1 MLEEISSV
9 WWEDVGSAVCVELCM
24 GRLFVE
30 QLEGHVYSC
39 KHCRMHLAHVEELVS
54 KVCDAQERGTRRI
67 RCLRVDEEETSNG
80 MRDTHT
86 AVMARCLYMY

>member
-1 MLEEISSV
+1 
-9 WWEDVGSAVCVELCM
+9 M

-54 KVCDAQERGTRRI
+54 KVCDSMRGTR
-67 RCLRVDEEETSNG
+67 EET
-80 MRDTHT
+80 DTRG
-86 AVMARCLYMY
+86 ARREKRGESEFAHGKMGE